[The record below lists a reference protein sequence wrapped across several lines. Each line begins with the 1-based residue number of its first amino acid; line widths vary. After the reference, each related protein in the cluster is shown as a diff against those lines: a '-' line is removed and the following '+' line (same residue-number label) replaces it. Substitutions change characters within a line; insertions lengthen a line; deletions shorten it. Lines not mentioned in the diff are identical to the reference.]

1 MPRNSFCMYLKNNKL
16 LQGLAV
22 FLLLLLVA
30 GPLSA
35 QRSISGSVTDEN
47 SGEPLIGANILIVG
61 MSAGTATDFD
71 GNFTL
76 DIPED
81 ASELQISYTGYAEK
95 VVPLTASNAYAI
107 TMTEGALLDEVVV
120 IGYGTVKR
128 EDATG
133 SLQQV
138 NAEDF
143 NRGAITSPQELLA
156 GKVAGVQITTPG
168 DPGGKSIIRIR
179 GGSSL
184 SASNEPLIVIDGV
197 PVANDDVSG
206 ARNPL
211 NVINPNDIESITVLK
226 DASATA
232 IYGSRASNGVILVT
246 TKRGSLGRKF
256 SVDYN
261 GSVSVSTVQRTLD
274 VLSASEYRGLIEQRF
289 DEGHPARSLL
299 GDADTDWQDVIYQQ
313 AIGQD
318 HNLSFS
324 GGLGPV
330 PYRLSLGLSDKE
342 GIVQTD
348 QFSRQTLALN
358 LNPGFMDNTLQVNLS
373 GKIMNVNNRF
383 ADKGAIGAAV
393 SFDPTQPVLDSESPY
408 GGYYT
413 WLQDSL
419 PNTIATKNPL
429 ALLEQKNNR
438 ASVFR
443 YILGG
448 QIDYRFPFL
457 PDLRANLNLAYDY
470 SKGEGT
476 EDTPANASFQFSDGG
491 LDKEYEQVK
500 RNELLEFYLNY
511 GKDFGGSSLNV
522 MGGYSWQRFFK
533 DFYEFA
539 TNVAGTE
546 VITPEK
552 RDPKENYLISLFGR
566 VNYSI
571 QDRYLITATLRRD
584 GTSRFSPDNR
594 WGLFP
599 AAALAG
605 KVVDNDAP
613 RGPLSNLKLRV
624 GWGVTGQQDLNED
637 FYPYLPRYVAS
648 QENAEYQF
656 GDSTYTTLRPSGY
669 DINLKWEETT
679 TYNIGVDFGLYQDRI
694 TGSLEVYQ
702 RDTRDLLNFINV
714 PAGSNLTNFINTNV
728 GDLTNRGVEFSINT
742 IPIQKENFRWELGVN
757 LTANQNEIT
766 RLTATEDP
774 NYVGVATG
782 GISGGVGNNIQLHSD
797 GAPANSFYVFEQVYD
812 DQGLPV
818 EGLYV
823 DRNGDGQITP
833 DDRYLF
839 ENPAPDV
846 FFGFTTAL
854 SYKNFELSMAG
865 RAALGNHVYDN
876 TLSLLGNYNS
886 LYNSTNYLENIHAN
900 YASIDFSVPQFFSD
914 HFIRNGSFLRID
926 HITLTYTLPKLF
938 EKLRFAQVFATVQ
951 NPVLVTQYPGIDP
964 EILEKDNYGIDK
976 NVYPRSR
983 TILFGLNINL

>member
-1 MPRNSFCMYLKNNKL
+1 MNLKNNKL
-16 LQGLAV
+16 LQNLSA
-22 FLLLLLVA
+22 LLLLLLLA
-30 GPLSA
+30 GPSFA
-35 QRSISGSVTDEN
+35 QRSISGSVTDET
-47 SGEPLIGANILIVG
+47 SGEPLIGANILVAG
-61 MSAGTATDFD
+61 TSTGTATDFD

-76 DIPED
+76 EV
-81 ASELQISYTGYAEK
+81 SETATELRISYTGYAEK
-95 VVPLTASNAYAI
+95 IVALTATNNYVISMA
-107 TMTEGALLDEVVV
+107 EGTLLEEVVV
-120 IGYGTVKR
+120 IGYGSVKR

-133 SLQQV
+133 SIQQV

-184 SASNEPLIVIDGV
+184 SASNDPLIVIDGV

-211 NVINPNDIESITVLK
+211 NIINPNDIESITVLK

-246 TKRGSLGRKF
+246 TKKGKLGKKI
-256 SVDYN
+256 SIDYN
-261 GSVSVSTVQRTLD
+261 GSISTSSVAQTLE
-274 VLSASEYRGLIEQRF
+274 VLSASEYRALIEERF
-289 DEGHPARSLL
+289 DEGHPARGIL
-299 GDADTDWQDVIYQQ
+299 GSADTDWQDVVYQQ
-313 AIGQD
+313 AFGQD
-318 HNLSFS
+318 HNLNFS
-324 GGLGPV
+324 GGIGFL

-348 QFSRQTLALN
+348 KFNRKTVALN
-358 LNPGFMDNTLQVNLS
+358 LTPGFLDNTLQVKLS
-373 GKIMNVNNRF
+373 GKYMQVNNRF

-393 SFDPTQPVLDSESPY
+393 AFDPTQPVLDSESPF

-413 WLQDSL
+413 WVQDSL

-438 ASVFR
+438 SSVYR

-457 PDLRANLNLAYDY
+457 PELRANLNLAYDY

-476 EDTPANASFQFSDGG
+476 EDIPEIAAFSFSDGG
-491 LDKEYEQVK
+491 LDKEYEQIK

-511 GKDFGGSSLNV
+511 GKDFGSSSLNV
-522 MGGYSWQRFFK
+522 LGGYSWQRFFK

-539 TNVAGTE
+539 TNVSGSE

-552 RDPKENYLISLFGR
+552 LDPKENYLISLFGR

-571 QDRYLITATLRRD
+571 QDRYLVTATLRRD

-599 AAALAG
+599 AAALAW
-605 KVVDNDAP
+605 KVVDSQSPKGA
-613 RGPLSNLKLRV
+613 LSNLKLRV

-648 QENAEYQF
+648 QENAEYIF
-656 GDSTYTTLRPSGY
+656 GDSTYTTLRPGGY

-679 TYNIGVDFGLYQDRI
+679 TYNIGVDFGFLNDRI
-694 TGSLEVYQ
+694 TGSVELYQ

-728 GDLTNRGVEFSINT
+728 GDLTNRGVEFSLNATAIR
-742 IPIQKENFRWELGVN
+742 KENFNWDIGFNV
-757 LTANQNEIT
+757 TANQNEIT
-766 RLTATEDP
+766 KLTATDDP
-774 NYVGVATG
+774 NYEGVITG
-782 GISGGVGNNIQLHSD
+782 GIAGGVGNNIQIHRV
-797 GAPANSFYVFEQVYD
+797 GFPANSFYVFEQVYD
-812 DQGLPV
+812 DNGLPI

-823 DRNGDGQITP
+823 DRNNDGQITP
-833 DDRYLF
+833 DDRYIL
-839 ENPAPDV
+839 ENPAPDL
-846 FFGFTTAL
+846 FFGFNTAL
-854 SYKNFELSMAG
+854 SYQSFELSMAG
-865 RAALGNHVYDN
+865 RATVGNYVYN
-876 TLSLLGNYNS
+876 NNLSNLGNYNS

-900 YASIDFSVPQFFSD
+900 YASIDFAVPQFFSD
-914 HFIRNGSFLRID
+914 HFIQNGSFLRID
-926 HITLTYTLPKLF
+926 HVTLSYTLPKF
-938 EKLRFAQVFATVQ
+938 FDKLSFAKVFATVQ
-951 NPVLVTQYPGIDP
+951 NPLLITQYDGIDP

-976 NVYPRSR
+976 NLYPRSR
-983 TILFGLNINL
+983 TILFGLNVNF